1 MPPAARSRHVR
12 EGEKN
17 VPLSKAEED
26 EIEKKHSHD
35 LIYKEP

>member
-1 MPPAARSRHVR
+1 MRDASAR

-26 EIEKKHSHD
+26 ALEKKHAHAV
-35 LIYKEP
+35 IYR